1 MAVTSNFCTFLN
13 APATGCSQRPDWAN
27 GSYSATIL
35 ALGTRISPKLPI
47 PKASELGPLSM
58 CTAIKR
64 NICGYKTSAHVP
76 KPHRTMNAGLFR
88 VKKLLFTP
96 TSPPWAQPL
105 LILKPHVAG
114 AVSKGSFP
122 REYSQVSPPR
132 QPPQICCCHPGVNSG
147 VQTSPWESNISPHCC
162 SGRSQIAQ
170 TLKLPAPLWGIQ
182 SGIAVTP
189 MPHKIQLLSCQI
201 LTPWSIHGSASHS
214 PSFPLLPNED
224 L

>member
-1 MAVTSNFCTFLN
+1 
-13 APATGCSQRPDWAN
+13 
-27 GSYSATIL
+27 
-35 ALGTRISPKLPI
+35 
-47 PKASELGPLSM
+47 M

-64 NICGYKTSAHVP
+64 NVCGYKTSAHVP

-96 TSPPWAQPL
+96 TSPPWAWPL
-105 LILKPHVAG
+105 LIPKPHVAG

-122 REYSQVSPPR
+122 REYSQISLSR

-147 VQTSPWESNISPHCC
+147 VQTSSWESNTSPPCC

-170 TLKLPAPLWGIQ
+170 TLGLPAPRWGIQ

-189 MPHKIQLLSCQI
+189 MPHKMLLFSCQI
-201 LTPWSIHGSASHS
+201 LTPWSIHESASHS
-214 PSFPLLPNED
+214 PPAFPCSLMKISELCVIQQEAGAIRTHPGSHFSPSSLLHKPQHLVNNICASRQ
-224 L
+224 LSHR